1 MKNYG
6 SLADNIL
13 KKISF
18 SPDIAVVMGSG
29 LANISSYLEGPKSIS
44 YESLP
49 GYPQTTIHGHSGKF
63 VFGKIGH
70 VKVLLAIG
78 RFHYYEGYSLEEVTA
93 PIQLFSKLKIKDLII
108 TNSAS

>member
-63 VFGKIGH
+63 VFGKYMTPLNGNTGITLG
-70 VKVLLAIG
+70 
-78 RFHYYEGYSLEEVTA
+78 
-93 PIQLFSKLKIKDLII
+93 KDFII
-108 TNSAS
+108 VI